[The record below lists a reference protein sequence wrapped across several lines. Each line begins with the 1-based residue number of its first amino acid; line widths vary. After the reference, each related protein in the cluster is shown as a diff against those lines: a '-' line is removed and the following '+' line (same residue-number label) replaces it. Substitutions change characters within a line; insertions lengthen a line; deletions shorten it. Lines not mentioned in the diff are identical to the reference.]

1 MVENYLAAYGIKI
14 FASLIVFITLIV
26 MFIRQSNDRANSD
39 PQAIKN
45 VLNQLES
52 DYEVVTNV
60 VVSGDRGM
68 FDLGNVVVSPYGVFV
83 ITVKQTIG
91 KIFGKKGDREWEVK
105 SGGSRDFIANPLWE
119 NRKHVNALEK
129 LIGPAPFISIVVFP
143 RGNLKGEFGRN
154 VIRLGELENFI
165 TQNKTFHMSMDK
177 RDEILKALQK
187 SQSKVRPRSDYR

>member
-1 MVENYLAAYGIKI
+1 MVENYLAAYGVKI

-26 MFIRQSNDRANSD
+26 MFARQSNDRTNDD

-60 VVSGDRGM
+60 MVPGDRGM
-68 FDLGNVVVSPYGVFV
+68 FDLGHVVVSPYGVFV

-91 KIFGKKGDREWEVK
+91 KIFGRKGDREWEVK

-154 VIRLGELENFI
+154 VIRLGELKNFI
-165 TQNKTFHMSMDK
+165 AQNKTFNMSMDK
-177 RDEILKALQK
+177 RDGILKTLQK
-187 SQSKVRPRSDYR
+187 SQPKVMG

>member
-26 MFIRQSNDRANSD
+26 MFIRQSNDRANAD
-39 PQAIKN
+39 PQAIEN
-45 VLNQLES
+45 ILNQLES
-52 DYEVVTNV
+52 DYKLVTNV
-60 VVSGDRGM
+60 MVPGDRGV

-91 KIFGKKGDREWEVK
+91 KIFGRKGDREWEVK

>member
-26 MFIRQSNDRANSD
+26 MFIRQSNDRANDD

-60 VVSGDRGM
+60 MVPGDRGM
-68 FDLGNVVVSPYGVFV
+68 FDLGHVVVSPYGVFV

-91 KIFGKKGDREWEVK
+91 KIFGRKGDPEWEVK

-143 RGNLKGEFGRN
+143 RGNLKGEFGAN
-154 VIRLGELENFI
+154 VIRLGQLKNFI
-165 TQNKTFHMSMDK
+165 AQNKTFNMSMDK
-177 RDEILKALQK
+177 RDGILKTLQN
-187 SQSKVRPRSDYR
+187 SQPKLRG

>member
-26 MFIRQSNDRANSD
+26 MFIRQSNDRANDD

-60 VVSGDRGM
+60 MVPGDRGM
-68 FDLGNVVVSPYGVFV
+68 FDLGHVVVSPYGVFV

-91 KIFGKKGDREWEVK
+91 KIFGRKGDREWEVK

-154 VIRLGELENFI
+154 VIRLGELKNFI
-165 TQNKTFHMSMDK
+165 AQNKTFNMSMDK
-177 RDEILKALQK
+177 RDGILKTLQK
-187 SQSKVRPRSDYR
+187 SQPKVMG

>member
-1 MVENYLAAYGIKI
+1 MVESYFAAYVIKI
-14 FASLIVFITLIV
+14 FASLIVFIALIM
-26 MFIRQSNDRANSD
+26 MFIRQSNDRANAD

-45 VLNQLES
+45 ILNQLES
-52 DYEVVTNV
+52 DYKLVTNV
-60 VVSGDRGM
+60 MVPGDRGV

-91 KIFGKKGDREWEVK
+91 KIFGRKGDREWEVK

-143 RGNLKGEFGRN
+143 RGNLKGEFGAN
-154 VIRLGELENFI
+154 VIRLGELKNFI
-165 TQNKTFHMSMDK
+165 AQNKTFNMSMDK
-177 RDEILKALQK
+177 RDGILKTLQK
-187 SQSKVRPRSDYR
+187 SQPKVMG

>member
-26 MFIRQSNDRANSD
+26 MFIRQSNERANDD

-60 VVSGDRGM
+60 MVPGDRGM
-68 FDLGNVVVSPYGVFV
+68 FDLGHVVVSPYGVFV

-91 KIFGKKGDREWEVK
+91 KIFGRKGDPEWEVK

-143 RGNLKGEFGRN
+143 RGNLKGEFGKN
-154 VIRLGELENFI
+154 VIRLGELKNFI
-165 TQNKTFHMSMDK
+165 TQNKTFNMSMGK
-177 RDEILKALQK
+177 RDGILKTLQK
-187 SQSKVRPRSDYR
+187 SQPKVMD

>member
-26 MFIRQSNDRANSD
+26 MFIRQSNDRANDD

-60 VVSGDRGM
+60 MVSGDRGM
-68 FDLGNVVVSPYGVFV
+68 FDLGHVVVSPYGVFV

-91 KIFGKKGDREWEVK
+91 KIFGRKGDREWEVK
-105 SGGSRDFIANPLWE
+105 SGGSRDFIENPLWE

-143 RGNLKGEFGRN
+143 RGNLKGEFGAN
-154 VIRLGELENFI
+154 VIRLGELKNFI
-165 TQNKTFHMSMDK
+165 AQNTTFNMSMDK
-177 RDEILKALQK
+177 RDGILKTLQK
-187 SQSKVRPRSDYR
+187 SQPKVRG

>member
-26 MFIRQSNDRANSD
+26 MFARQSNDRTNDD

-52 DYEVVTNV
+52 GYEVVTNV
-60 VVSGDRGM
+60 MVPGDRGM
-68 FDLGNVVVSPYGVFV
+68 FDLGHVVVSPYGVFV

-91 KIFGKKGDREWEVK
+91 KIFGRKGDREWEVK

-143 RGNLKGEFGRN
+143 RGNLKGEFGAN
-154 VIRLGELENFI
+154 VIRLGQLKNFI
-165 TQNKTFHMSMDK
+165 IQNKTFNMSRDK
-177 RDEILKALQK
+177 RDRILKALQK
-187 SQSKVRPRSDYR
+187 GQPKGRG

>member
-26 MFIRQSNDRANSD
+26 MFARQSNDRTNDD

-45 VLNQLES
+45 VLNQLEPG
-52 DYEVVTNV
+52 YEVVTNV
-60 VVSGDRGM
+60 MVPGDRGM
-68 FDLGNVVVSPYGVFV
+68 FDLGHVVVSPYGVFV

-91 KIFGKKGDREWEVK
+91 KIFGRKGDREWEVK

-143 RGNLKGEFGRN
+143 RGNLKGEFGAN
-154 VIRLGELENFI
+154 VIRLGELKNFI
-165 TQNKTFHMSMDK
+165 AQNKTFNMSMDK
-177 RDEILKALQK
+177 RDGILKTLQK
-187 SQSKVRPRSDYR
+187 SQPKVMG

>member
-26 MFIRQSNDRANSD
+26 MFARQSNDRTNDD

-45 VLNQLES
+45 VLNQLEPG
-52 DYEVVTNV
+52 YEVVTNV
-60 VVSGDRGM
+60 MVPGDRGM
-68 FDLGNVVVSPYGVFV
+68 FDLGHVVVSPYGVFV
-83 ITVKQTIG
+83 ITVKQTVG
-91 KIFGKKGDREWEVK
+91 KIFGGKGDREWEVK

-143 RGNLKGEFGRN
+143 RGNLKGEFGAN
-154 VIRLGELENFI
+154 VIRLGQLKNFI
-165 TQNKTFHMSMDK
+165 IQNKTFNMSRDK
-177 RDEILKALQK
+177 RDRILKALQK
-187 SQSKVRPRSDYR
+187 GQPKGRG

>member
-26 MFIRQSNDRANSD
+26 MFIRQSNDRANDD

-60 VVSGDRGM
+60 MVPGDRGM
-68 FDLGNVVVSPYGVFV
+68 FDLGHVVVSPYGVFV

-91 KIFGKKGDREWEVK
+91 KIFGRKGDREWEVK
-105 SGGSRDFIANPLWE
+105 SGGSLDFIANPLWE

-143 RGNLKGEFGRN
+143 RGNLKGEFGTN
-154 VIRLGELENFI
+154 VIRLGELKNFI
-165 TQNKTFHMSMDK
+165 AQNKTFNMSMDK
-177 RDEILKALQK
+177 RDGILKTLQK
-187 SQSKVRPRSDYR
+187 SQPKVMG

>member
-1 MVENYLAAYGIKI
+1 MVDNYLAAYGIKI

-26 MFIRQSNDRANSD
+26 MFIRQSNERANDD

-60 VVSGDRGM
+60 MVPGDRGM
-68 FDLGNVVVSPYGVFV
+68 FDLGHVVVSPYGVFV

-91 KIFGKKGDREWEVK
+91 KIFGRKGDPEWEVK

-143 RGNLKGEFGRN
+143 RGNLKGEFGTN
-154 VIRLGELENFI
+154 VIRLGELKNFI
-165 TQNKTFHMSMDK
+165 AQNKTFNMSMDK
-177 RDEILKALQK
+177 RDGILKTLQK
-187 SQSKVRPRSDYR
+187 SQPKVMG

>member
-26 MFIRQSNDRANSD
+26 MFARQSNDRTNDD

-60 VVSGDRGM
+60 MVPGDRGM
-68 FDLGNVVVSPYGVFV
+68 FDLGHVVVSPYGVFV

-91 KIFGKKGDREWEVK
+91 KIFGRKGDREWEVK

-143 RGNLKGEFGRN
+143 RGNLKGEFGAN
-154 VIRLGELENFI
+154 VIRLGELKNFI
-165 TQNKTFHMSMDK
+165 AQNTTFNMSMGK
-177 RDEILKALQK
+177 RDGILKTLQK
-187 SQSKVRPRSDYR
+187 SQPKIRG

>member
-26 MFIRQSNDRANSD
+26 MFIRQSNNRANDD

-45 VLNQLES
+45 VLDQLES

-60 VVSGDRGM
+60 MVAGDRGM
-68 FDLGNVVVSPYGVFV
+68 FDLGHVVVSPYGVFV

-91 KIFGKKGDREWEVK
+91 KIFGRKGDPEWEVK

-143 RGNLKGEFGRN
+143 RGNLKGEFGKN
-154 VIRLGELENFI
+154 VIRLGQLKNFI
-165 TQNKTFHMSMDK
+165 AQNKTFNMSMDK
-177 RDEILKALQK
+177 RDGILKILQK
-187 SQSKVRPRSDYR
+187 NQPKVMG

>member
-1 MVENYLAAYGIKI
+1 MVENYLAAYGVKI

-26 MFIRQSNDRANSD
+26 MFARQSNDRTNND

-60 VVSGDRGM
+60 MVPGDRGM
-68 FDLGNVVVSPYGVFV
+68 FDLGHVVVSPYGVFV

-91 KIFGKKGDREWEVK
+91 KIFGRKGDREWEVK

-154 VIRLGELENFI
+154 VIRLGELKNFI
-165 TQNKTFHMSMDK
+165 AQNKTFNMSMDK
-177 RDEILKALQK
+177 RDGILQTLQK
-187 SQSKVRPRSDYR
+187 SQPKGRG

>member
-26 MFIRQSNDRANSD
+26 MFIRQSNDRANDD

-60 VVSGDRGM
+60 MVSGDRGM

-91 KIFGKKGDREWEVK
+91 KIFGRKGDREWEVK

-187 SQSKVRPRSDYR
+187 SQSKVRARSDYR

>member
-26 MFIRQSNDRANSD
+26 MFIRQSNERANDD

-60 VVSGDRGM
+60 MVPGDRGM
-68 FDLGNVVVSPYGVFV
+68 FDLGHVVVSPYGVFV

-91 KIFGKKGDREWEVK
+91 KIFGRKGEPEWEVK
-105 SGGSRDFIANPLWE
+105 SGGSRYFIANPLWE

-143 RGNLKGEFGRN
+143 RGNLKGEFGTN
-154 VIRLGELENFI
+154 VIRLGELKNFI
-165 TQNKTFHMSMDK
+165 AQNKTFNMSMDK
-177 RDEILKALQK
+177 RDGILKTLQN
-187 SQSKVRPRSDYR
+187 SQPKVRG

>member
-26 MFIRQSNDRANSD
+26 MFIRQSNDRANDD

-60 VVSGDRGM
+60 MVPGDRGM
-68 FDLGNVVVSPYGVFV
+68 FDLGHVVVSPYGVFV

-91 KIFGKKGDREWEVK
+91 KIFGRKGDPEWEVK

-154 VIRLGELENFI
+154 VIRLDELKDFI
-165 TQNKTFHMSMDK
+165 AQNKLFHLSMDK
-177 RDEILKALQK
+177 RNGILKTLQK
-187 SQSKVRPRSDYR
+187 NQSKVGS

>member
-1 MVENYLAAYGIKI
+1 MVENYLAAYGVKI

-26 MFIRQSNDRANSD
+26 MFARQSNDRTNDD

-60 VVSGDRGM
+60 MVPGDRGM
-68 FDLGNVVVSPYGVFV
+68 FDLGHVVVSPYGVFV

-91 KIFGKKGDREWEVK
+91 KIFGRKGDREWEVK

-143 RGNLKGEFGRN
+143 RGNLKGEFGAN
-154 VIRLGELENFI
+154 VIRLGELKNFI
-165 TQNKTFHMSMDK
+165 AQNKTFNMSMDK
-177 RDEILKALQK
+177 RDGILKTLQK
-187 SQSKVRPRSDYR
+187 SQPKGRG

>member
-26 MFIRQSNDRANSD
+26 MFIRQSNDRVNDD

-60 VVSGDRGM
+60 MVPGDRGM
-68 FDLGNVVVSPYGVFV
+68 FDLGHVVVSPYGVFV

-91 KIFGKKGDREWEVK
+91 KIFGRKGDPEWEVK

-143 RGNLKGEFGRN
+143 RGNLKGEFGAN
-154 VIRLGELENFI
+154 VIRLGQLKNFI
-165 TQNKTFHMSMDK
+165 AQNKTFNMSMDK
-177 RDEILKALQK
+177 RDGILKTLQN
-187 SQSKVRPRSDYR
+187 SQPKVRG

>member
-1 MVENYLAAYGIKI
+1 MVESYIAAYGIKI
-14 FASLIVFITLIV
+14 FASLIVFIALIM
-26 MFIRQSNDRANSD
+26 MFIRQSNDRVNAD
-39 PQAIKN
+39 PQAIEN
-45 VLNQLES
+45 ILNQLES
-52 DYEVVTNV
+52 DYKLVTNV
-60 VVSGDRGM
+60 MVPGDRGV

-83 ITVKQTIG
+83 ITVKQTVG
-91 KIFGKKGDREWEVK
+91 KIFGGKGDREWEVK
-105 SGGSRDFIANPLWE
+105 SRGSRDFIANPLWE

-187 SQSKVRPRSDYR
+187 SQSKVRARSDYR

>member
-26 MFIRQSNDRANSD
+26 MFARQSNDRTNDD

-45 VLNQLES
+45 VLNQLEPG
-52 DYEVVTNV
+52 YEVVTNV
-60 VVSGDRGM
+60 MVPGDRGM
-68 FDLGNVVVSPYGVFV
+68 FDLGHVVVSPYGVFV

-91 KIFGKKGDREWEVK
+91 KIFGRKGDREWEVK
-105 SGGSRDFIANPLWE
+105 SGGSRDFLANPLWE

-143 RGNLKGEFGRN
+143 RGNLKGEFGTN

-165 TQNKTFHMSMDK
+165 AQNKTFNMSMDQ
-177 RDEILKALQK
+177 RNGILKTLQK
-187 SQSKVRPRSDYR
+187 SQPKVRG

>member
-1 MVENYLAAYGIKI
+1 MVENYLAAYGVKI

-26 MFIRQSNDRANSD
+26 MFARQSNDRINDD

-60 VVSGDRGM
+60 MVPGDRGM
-68 FDLGNVVVSPYGVFV
+68 FDLGHVVVSPYGVFV

-91 KIFGKKGDREWEVK
+91 KIFGRKGDPEWEVK

-143 RGNLKGEFGRN
+143 RGNLKGEFGVN
-154 VIRLGELENFI
+154 VIRLGQLKNFI
-165 TQNKTFHMSMDK
+165 IQNKTFNMSRDK
-177 RDEILKALQK
+177 RDRILKALQK
-187 SQSKVRPRSDYR
+187 GQPKGRG

>member
-26 MFIRQSNDRANSD
+26 MFIRQSNDRANDD

-60 VVSGDRGM
+60 MVPGDRGM
-68 FDLGNVVVSPYGVFV
+68 FDLGHVVVSPYGVFV

-91 KIFGKKGDREWEVK
+91 KIFGRKGDREWEVK

>member
-26 MFIRQSNDRANSD
+26 MFIRQSSDRTNDD

-60 VVSGDRGM
+60 MVPGDRGM
-68 FDLGNVVVSPYGVFV
+68 FDLGHVVVSPYGVFV

-91 KIFGKKGDREWEVK
+91 KIFGGKGDREWEVK

-129 LIGPAPFISIVVFP
+129 LIGSAPFISIVVFP
-143 RGNLKGEFGRN
+143 RGNLKGEFGKN
-154 VIRLGELENFI
+154 VIRLGELKNFI
-165 TQNKTFHMSMDK
+165 AQNKTFKMSSEK
-177 RDEILKALQK
+177 RDGILKTLQN
-187 SQSKVRPRSDYR
+187 SQPKVRG

>member
-1 MVENYLAAYGIKI
+1 MVENYLAAYGVKI

-26 MFIRQSNDRANSD
+26 MFARQSNDRTND

-45 VLNQLES
+45 VLNQLEPG
-52 DYEVVTNV
+52 YEVVTNIMV
-60 VVSGDRGM
+60 PGDRGM
-68 FDLGNVVVSPYGVFV
+68 FDLGHVVVSPYGVFV

-91 KIFGKKGDREWEVK
+91 KIFGRKGDREWEVK

-143 RGNLKGEFGRN
+143 RGNLKGEFGAN
-154 VIRLGELENFI
+154 VIRLGQLKNFI
-165 TQNKTFHMSMDK
+165 IQNKTFNMSRDK
-177 RDEILKALQK
+177 RDRILKALQK
-187 SQSKVRPRSDYR
+187 GQPKGRG

>member
-26 MFIRQSNDRANSD
+26 MFIRQSNDRANDD

-60 VVSGDRGM
+60 MVPGDRGM
-68 FDLGNVVVSPYGVFV
+68 FDLGHVVVSPYGVFV

-91 KIFGKKGDREWEVK
+91 KIFGRKGDPEWEVK

-143 RGNLKGEFGRN
+143 RGNLKGEFGTN
-154 VIRLGELENFI
+154 VIRLGELKNFI
-165 TQNKTFHMSMDK
+165 AQNKTFNMSMDK
-177 RDEILKALQK
+177 RDGILKTLQN
-187 SQSKVRPRSDYR
+187 SQPKVRG

>member
-1 MVENYLAAYGIKI
+1 MVENYLAAYGVKI

-26 MFIRQSNDRANSD
+26 MFARQSNDRTNND

-45 VLNQLES
+45 VLNQLGS

-60 VVSGDRGM
+60 MVPGDRGM
-68 FDLGNVVVSPYGVFV
+68 FDLGYVVVSPYGVFV

-91 KIFGKKGDREWEVK
+91 KIFGRKGDREWEVK

-129 LIGPAPFISIVVFP
+129 LIGPAPIISIVVFP
-143 RGNLKGEFGRN
+143 RGNLKGEFGTN
-154 VIRLGELENFI
+154 VIRLGKLENFI
-165 TQNKTFHMSMDK
+165 AQNKTFNMSMDK
-177 RDEILKALQK
+177 RDGILKTLQK
-187 SQSKVRPRSDYR
+187 SQPKVRG

>member
-26 MFIRQSNDRANSD
+26 MFIRQSNERANDDS
-39 PQAIKN
+39 QAIKN

-60 VVSGDRGM
+60 MVPGDRGM
-68 FDLGNVVVSPYGVFV
+68 FDLGHVVVSPYGVFV

-91 KIFGKKGDREWEVK
+91 KIFGRKGDPEWEVK

-143 RGNLKGEFGRN
+143 RGNLKGEFGAN
-154 VIRLGELENFI
+154 VIRLGQLKNFI
-165 TQNKTFHMSMDK
+165 AQNKTFNMSMDK
-177 RDEILKALQK
+177 RDGILKTLQK
-187 SQSKVRPRSDYR
+187 SQPKVRG

>member
-26 MFIRQSNDRANSD
+26 MFIRQSNDRANDD

-60 VVSGDRGM
+60 MVPGDRGM
-68 FDLGNVVVSPYGVFV
+68 FDLGHVVVSPYGVFV

-91 KIFGKKGDREWEVK
+91 KIFGRKGDREWEVK

-143 RGNLKGEFGRN
+143 RGNLKGEFGTN
-154 VIRLGELENFI
+154 VIRLGELKNFI
-165 TQNKTFHMSMDK
+165 AQNKTFNMSMDK
-177 RDEILKALQK
+177 RDGILKTLQK
-187 SQSKVRPRSDYR
+187 SQPKVMG

>member
-26 MFIRQSNDRANSD
+26 MFIRQSNNRANDD

-45 VLNQLES
+45 VLDQLES

-60 VVSGDRGM
+60 MVAGDRGM
-68 FDLGNVVVSPYGVFV
+68 FDLGHVVVSPYGVFV

-91 KIFGKKGDREWEVK
+91 KIFGRKGDPEWEVK

-143 RGNLKGEFGRN
+143 RGNLKGEFGKN
-154 VIRLGELENFI
+154 VIRLGQLKNFI
-165 TQNKTFHMSMDK
+165 AQNKTFNMSMDK
-177 RDEILKALQK
+177 RDGILKTLQN
-187 SQSKVRPRSDYR
+187 SQPKVRG

>member
-26 MFIRQSNDRANSD
+26 MFARQSNDRTNDD

-45 VLNQLES
+45 VLNQLEPG
-52 DYEVVTNV
+52 YEVVTNV
-60 VVSGDRGM
+60 MVPGDRGM
-68 FDLGNVVVSPYGVFV
+68 FDLGHVVVSPYGVFV

-91 KIFGKKGDREWEVK
+91 KIFGRKGDREWEVK

-129 LIGPAPFISIVVFP
+129 LIGPAPIISIVVFP
-143 RGNLKGEFGRN
+143 RGNLKGEFGTN

-165 TQNKTFHMSMDK
+165 AQNKTFNMSMDK
-177 RDEILKALQK
+177 RDGVLKTLQK
-187 SQSKVRPRSDYR
+187 SQPKVRG

>member
-26 MFIRQSNDRANSD
+26 MFIRQSNDRAND
-39 PQAIKN
+39 GPQAIKN

-60 VVSGDRGM
+60 MVPGDRGM
-68 FDLGNVVVSPYGVFV
+68 FDLGHVVVSPYGVFV

-91 KIFGKKGDREWEVK
+91 KIFGRKGDREWEVK

-143 RGNLKGEFGRN
+143 RGNLKGEFGTN
-154 VIRLGELENFI
+154 VIRLGELKNFI
-165 TQNKTFHMSMDK
+165 AQNKTFNMSMDK
-177 RDEILKALQK
+177 RDGILKTLQK
-187 SQSKVRPRSDYR
+187 SRPKVMG

>member
-1 MVENYLAAYGIKI
+1 MVENYLAAYGVKI

-26 MFIRQSNDRANSD
+26 MFARQSNDRTNDD

-45 VLNQLES
+45 VLNQLEPG
-52 DYEVVTNV
+52 YEVVTNV
-60 VVSGDRGM
+60 MVPGDRGM
-68 FDLGNVVVSPYGVFV
+68 FDLGHVVVSPYGVFV

-91 KIFGKKGDREWEVK
+91 KIFGRKGDREWEVK

-143 RGNLKGEFGRN
+143 RGNLKGEFGTN
-154 VIRLGELENFI
+154 VIRLGELKNFI
-165 TQNKTFHMSMDK
+165 AQNKTFNMSMDK
-177 RDEILKALQK
+177 RDGILKTLQK
-187 SQSKVRPRSDYR
+187 SQPKVMG

>member
-26 MFIRQSNDRANSD
+26 MFARQSNDRTNDD

-60 VVSGDRGM
+60 MVPGDRGM
-68 FDLGNVVVSPYGVFV
+68 FDLGHVVVSPYGVFV

-91 KIFGKKGDREWEVK
+91 KIFGRKGDREWKVK

-143 RGNLKGEFGRN
+143 RGNLKGEFGAN
-154 VIRLGELENFI
+154 VIRLGQLKNFI
-165 TQNKTFHMSMDK
+165 IQNKTFNMSRDK
-177 RDEILKALQK
+177 RDRILKALQK
-187 SQSKVRPRSDYR
+187 GQPKGRG